1 MSLYEKVEAD
11 MRAALRARDALTL
24 SVLRMLLAG
33 IRYMEIE
40 KKVKTLED
48 PDICQLLQRQI
59 KQHRDSIEQ
68 FQKGGRQDLVD
79 KETKE
84 LRILESYLPEQ
95 LSEGEL
101 RAVIAEAMQQT
112 GAAAKRDAGKVI
124 KAVMEKAR
132 GRVEGK
138 AVNSLVMELL
148 K

>member
-24 SVLRMLLAG
+24 SVLRMLLTG

-48 PDICQLLQRQI
+48 PDMCQVLQRQI

-101 RAVIAEAMQQT
+101 RAMIAEAMQQT

-132 GRVEGK
+132 GRAEGK
-138 AVNSLVMELL
+138 TVNSLVMELL